1 MLFKI
6 GFHLHFSVREV
17 VLINNNLPNSKG
29 FSLMLFKIGFHLH
42 FSVREVVLNN
52 NNLPNERF
60 KVIKQGFF

>member
-1 MLFKI
+1 
-6 GFHLHFSVREV
+6 
-17 VLINNNLPNSKG
+17 
-29 FSLMLFKIGFHLH
+29 MLFKIGFHLH